1 MWILFLADCLCINMV
16 MQVLYNEEKIWE
28 KIEAMRSIV
37 GYKAMPHKTCIE
49 EVKALYIFTGV
60 EPPTSF
66 KDPTSDLGQ
75 VYDRLHFLMSIV
87 GVK

>member
-1 MWILFLADCLCINMV
+1 M
-16 MQVLYNEEKIWE
+16 YNEEKIWE

-37 GYKAMPHKTCIE
+37 GYKAMPQRPCIE

-66 KDPTSDLGQ
+66 KGPSDLGE
-75 VYDRLHFLMSIV
+75 VSHRLHFLMSIV

>member
-1 MWILFLADCLCINMV
+1 MQL
-16 MQVLYNEEKIWE
+16 QVLYNEEKIWE
-28 KIEAMRSIV
+28 TIEAMRSIV
-37 GYKAMPHKTCIE
+37 GCKAMPQKTCIE

-66 KDPTSDLGQ
+66 KDPSDLAE
-75 VYDRLHFLMSIV
+75 VFERLQFLMAIV